1 MTSVVPS
8 RRPSGPPELR
18 APQCAESASSESTE
32 VQQNAPGDAKFQE
45 VLEAH
50 ETSPVGCVDNE
61 YEFNG
66 IPGTRVFMSRD
77 LQESKDV
84 K

>member
-1 MTSVVPS
+1 MLPNPQNPHHLNRREVLQNPS
-8 RRPSGPPELR
+8 
-18 APQCAESASSESTE
+18 
-32 VQQNAPGDAKFQE
+32 GDAKFQE

-50 ETSPVGCVDNE
+50 EASCVSPLGCVDNE

-77 LQESKDV
+77 LQESKDI